1 MAMDAPDYML
11 RFPQDYD
18 TDEEIWKAKGYTVVE
33 VEVSAPV
40 AARYSLTVYDPVRL
54 AQDIETELEE
64 VGPVFA
70 EPNVMVVAAVGRDEI
85 ERAVEVLARRGFRGL
100 APE

>member
-1 MAMDAPDYML
+1 MDTPDYTL

-33 VEVSAPV
+33 VEVSGPV
-40 AARYSLTVYDPVRL
+40 ATRFSLTVYDPVRL
-54 AQDIETELEE
+54 AQDIESELAD

-70 EPNVMVVAAVGRDEI
+70 EANVVVVPAVGRDEI
-85 ERAVEVLARRGFRGL
+85 EQAVEVLARRGFRGL
-100 APE
+100 TPE